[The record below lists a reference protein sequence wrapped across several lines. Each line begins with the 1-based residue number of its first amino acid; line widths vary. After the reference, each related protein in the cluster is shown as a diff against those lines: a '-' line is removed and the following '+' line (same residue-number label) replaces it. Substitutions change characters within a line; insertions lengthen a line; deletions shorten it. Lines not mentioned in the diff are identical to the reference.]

1 MVRTRTL
8 DTGSQGLLDYAQAAH
23 RIGCPVGTVYALVH
37 QQRIPHVRFGRR
49 FVRFDPCDLDR
60 WVADRKVA
68 EQSATASD
76 ARNRREGE

>member
-1 MVRTRTL
+1 
-8 DTGSQGLLDYAQAAH
+8 
-23 RIGCPVGTVYALVH
+23 VGTVYALVH
-37 QQRIPHVRFGRR
+37 QHRIPHVRFGRR